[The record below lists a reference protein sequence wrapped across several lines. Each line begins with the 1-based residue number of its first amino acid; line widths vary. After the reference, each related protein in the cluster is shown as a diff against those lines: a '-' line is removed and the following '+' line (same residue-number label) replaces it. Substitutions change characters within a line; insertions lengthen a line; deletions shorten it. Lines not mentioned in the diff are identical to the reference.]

1 MLISKIL
8 CGHFFS
14 ITQIYSIT
22 VCLAKQEH
30 TEQVKIE
37 NTELKLRV
45 NELDNN
51 YHDLQLKFDE
61 MKQTERSKARE
72 DLEKLKKE
80 KNLELELA
88 NQTISVK
95 FPFIFIIQP
104 KILATKRRNQQD
116 NQRKRQVPP
125 QS

>member
-1 MLISKIL
+1 LWT
-8 CGHFFS
+8 FFS
-14 ITQIYSIT
+14 ITQKYST
-22 VCLAKQEH
+22 TGCLAKQEH

-104 KILATKRRNQQD
+104 KILATKRRNQQN
-116 NQRKRQVPP
+116 NQRERQVPP